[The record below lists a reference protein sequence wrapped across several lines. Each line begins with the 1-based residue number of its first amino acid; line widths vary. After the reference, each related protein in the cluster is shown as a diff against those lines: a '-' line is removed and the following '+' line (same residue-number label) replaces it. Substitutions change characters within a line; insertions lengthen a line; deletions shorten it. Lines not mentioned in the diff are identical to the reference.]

1 MALDG
6 RIRVHRVVAA
16 VDCGLPVNPNI
27 IRQQIEGGII
37 DGLSTALYG
46 GLAISNGTPRQS
58 NFHDYRLLRIDEC
71 PVIETHI
78 VPSLDVP
85 SGVGEPG
92 LPPIAPAVANALFTL
107 TGTRLRSL
115 PLRMPSEAAS

>member
-1 MALDG
+1 
-6 RIRVHRVVAA
+6 
-16 VDCGLPVNPNI
+16 VNPNI
-27 IRQQIEGGII
+27 IAQQIESGII
-37 DGLSTALYG
+37 DGLSAALYG
-46 GLAISNGTPRQS
+46 ELAIDGGTPRQS
-58 NFHDYRLLRIDEC
+58 NLDNYRLLRIDEC

-85 SGVGEPG
+85 SGIGEPG

-115 PLRMPSEAAS
+115 PLRMPGGAAT